1 MQHPTTSIHRDHAI
15 VIGAS
20 MAGLLAARILAEHYV
35 HVTILE
41 RDTFPAPGENRKGV
55 PQGRH
60 AHALLPS
67 GRGALETLFPEL
79 CQELVAQGAI
89 VADSGQSSLRM
100 ISGSY
105 HLRFQSG
112 VQSLFVSRPRLEAQ
126 VRKRLLALPNVEI
139 IENCSV
145 LGVTTTEDQSQ
156 VTGVRLIR
164 RRNGSVEVTLAADLV
179 VDASGRGSQS
189 PAWLAALGYAKP
201 TEEQVKV
208 NVGYVSRVY
217 RRQPGQAQG
226 AYIVNIGPLPSN
238 RRLGVMIAMDD
249 DRWLVT
255 LAGYLGDQPPTDPAG
270 FLAFAQSLAAPDIYD
285 VIRSS
290 EPLTDPLPATFPA
303 STRRHYAQMA
313 RFPVGYLV
321 FGDAISS
328 FNPIY
333 GQGMSVAALEALV
346 LQRCLQQGDVRL
358 AQRFFMEAAKLVD
371 IPWAI
376 AVGGDLRFPE
386 VEGQRSALKPVIDWY
401 MTHLHRAARHDP
413 AVVKAF
419 GKVANL
425 VAPPSTMLQPRVAWR
440 VLLGN
445 LRPHQPRVVRPLLEA
460 EYTR

>member
-1 MQHPTTSIHRDHAI
+1 MQHTTTSNREHVI

-20 MAGLLAARILAEHYV
+20 MAGLVAARVLADHYQQ
-35 HVTILE
+35 VTVLE
-41 RDTFPAPGENRKGV
+41 RDTFPVPGENRKGV

-67 GRGALETLFPEL
+67 GRGVLETLFPGVS
-79 CQELVAQGAI
+79 QELVAQGAI
-89 VADSGQSSLRM
+89 VADSGESAIRM
-100 ISGSY
+100 VSGSY
-105 HLRFQSG
+105 HLRFQTG
-112 VQSLFVSRPRLEAQ
+112 VQSLFASRPRLEAQ
-126 VRKRLLALPNVEI
+126 VRRRLLALPNVEV
-139 IENCSV
+139 IENCHV
-145 LGVTTTEDQSQ
+145 LGVTATAEPSR
-156 VTGVRLIR
+156 VTGVRLVR
-164 RRNGSVEVTLAADLV
+164 RRNGPVEVTLAADLV

-189 PAWLAALGYAKP
+189 PVWLAALGYAKP
-201 TEEQVKV
+201 EEEQVKV

-217 RRQPGQAQG
+217 RRKPGQAQG
-226 AYIVNIGPLPSN
+226 AYLVNIGPLPSN
-238 RRLGVMIAMDD
+238 RRLGVMIAMED

-255 LAGYLGDQPPTDPAG
+255 LAGYLGDHPPTDPDG
-270 FLAFAQSLAAPDIYD
+270 FLAYAQSLAAPDIYE
-285 VIRSS
+285 VIRNA

-303 STRRHYAQMA
+303 STRRRYEQMD
-313 RFPVGYLV
+313 RFPAGYLI

-346 LQRCLQQGDVRL
+346 LQRCLQEGEAGL
-358 AQRFFMEAAKLVD
+358 AQRFFAEAAKLVD

-386 VEGQRSALKPVIDWY
+386 VDGERSALKPVIDWY
-401 MTHLHRAARHDP
+401 MTCLHRAARHDP

-425 VAPPSTMLQPRVAWR
+425 VAPPSSLLQPRVAWR

-445 LRPHQPRVVRPLLEA
+445 LRWRQAPVAPPLQEA
-460 EYTR
+460 HSRS

>member
-1 MQHPTTSIHRDHAI
+1 MQHTITSNRDHAI

-20 MAGLLAARILAEHYV
+20 MAGLVAAGVLAEHYQQ
-35 HVTILE
+35 VTVLD
-41 RDTFPAPGENRKGV
+41 RDTFPTPGENRKGV

-67 GRGALETLFPEL
+67 GRGALEALFPGL
-79 CQELVAQGAI
+79 SQELAAQGAI
-89 VADSGQSSLRM
+89 VADSGQSAIRL

-105 HLRFQSG
+105 HLRFQTG

-126 VRKRLLALPNVEI
+126 VRSRLLALSNVEI
-139 IENCSV
+139 IENCHV
-145 LGVTTTEDQSQ
+145 LGVTATADQSR
-156 VTGVRLIR
+156 VTGVRLV
-164 RRNGSVEVTLAADLV
+164 RRNNGPVEVTLAADLV

-201 TEEQVKV
+201 VEEQVKV

-217 RRQPGQAQG
+217 RRTPGQAQG
-226 AYIVNIGPLPSN
+226 AYIVNLGPLPSN
-238 RRLGVMIAMDD
+238 RRLGVMIAMED

-255 LAGYLGDQPPTDPAG
+255 LAGYLGDHPPTDPAG
-270 FLAFAQSLAAPDIYD
+270 FLAFAQSLVAPDIYE
-285 VIRSS
+285 VIRNAD
-290 EPLTDPLPATFPA
+290 PLTEPLPATFPA
-303 STRRHYAQMA
+303 STRRHYEQMA
-313 RFPVGYLV
+313 RFPAGYLV

-333 GQGMSVAALEALV
+333 GQGMSVAALEAIV
-346 LQRCLQQGDVRL
+346 LQRCLQAGDEAL
-358 AQRFFMEAAKLVD
+358 AQRFFAEAAKLVD

-386 VEGQRSALKPVIDWY
+386 VEGKRSALKPVIDWY
-401 MTHLHRAARHDP
+401 LTQLHRAARYDP

-419 GKVANL
+419 GKVGNL
-425 VAPPSTMLQPRVAWR
+425 VAPPSSLLQPRVAWR

-445 LRPHQPRVVRPLLEA
+445 LRWRQAPVAPPLQA
-460 EYTR
+460 APSRS

>member
-1 MQHPTTSIHRDHAI
+1 MLHAI

-20 MAGLLAARILAEHYV
+20 MGGLLAARVLAEHYL
-35 HVTILE
+35 HVTIIE
-41 RDTFPAPGENRKGV
+41 RDTFPAHGENRKGV

-67 GRGALETLFPEL
+67 GRGVLETLFPGL
-79 CQELVAQGAI
+79 SQELVGQGAI
-89 VADSGQSSLRM
+89 VADSGQSSLRL

-112 VQSLFVSRPRLEAQ
+112 VQSLFASRPCLEAQ
-126 VRKRLLALPNVEI
+126 VRSRLLTLPNIEI
-139 IENCSV
+139 IENCHV
-145 LGVTTTEDQSQ
+145 LGVTATEDRGRI
-156 VTGVRLIR
+156 TGVRLVR
-164 RRNGSVEVTLAADLV
+164 RSNGPVEVTLAADLV

-201 TEEQVKV
+201 VEEQVKV

-238 RRLGVMIAMDD
+238 RRLGAMIAMED

-255 LAGYLGDQPPTDPAG
+255 LAGYQGDHPPTDPDS
-270 FLAFAQSLAAPDIYD
+270 FLAFAQSLAAPDIYE
-285 VIRSS
+285 VIRKA
-290 EPLTDPLPATFPA
+290 EPLTEPLPATFPA
-303 STRRHYAQMA
+303 STRRHYEQMD
-313 RFPVGYLV
+313 RFPAGYLV

-333 GQGMSVAALEALV
+333 GQGMSVAALEAMV
-346 LQRCLQQGDVRL
+346 LQRCLQAGEAEL
-358 AQRFFMEAAKLVD
+358 AQRFFAEAAKLVD

-376 AVGGDLRFPE
+376 AVGGDLRYPE
-386 VEGQRSALKPVIDWY
+386 VEGKRSALKPVIDWY
-401 MTHLHRAARHDP
+401 MTRLHRAARHDP

-425 VAPPSTMLQPRVAWR
+425 VAPPSSLLQPRVAWR

-445 LRPHQPRVVRPLLEA
+445 LRWRQAPVAPPLQEA
-460 EYTR
+460 HSRS